1 MVAEKR
7 PALTDDE
14 HAHDVESDPDVLG
27 VQVLSE
33 VGRRQPF
40 ERRAVRVLLGESLAA
55 VLRDLAVNEE
65 QVVLVAGDEVG
76 YVTAA
81 RPVFLQNLEA
91 PALEVDPNALLG
103 LVSMSSLAP
112 GPPWWR
118 ALWLACRRGSRGCK
132 GESKTRRA
140 RVFARALRTRRKVFA
155 ALAAASGSRRAYKSP
170 RRAPGGRQGARGHCP
185 PLDLVVSR

>member
-27 VQVLSE
+27 VQALSE

-65 QVVLVAGDEVG
+65 QVVLVACDEVG

-103 LVSMSSLAP
+103 LGVDVLLSSRPALVARLVARMPTGFAWVQGGKQNPEGSSFRKGAP
-112 GPPWWR
+112 YPAKSFCGPCGRKRFPASLQESKESPWRWAR
-118 ALWLACRRGSRGCK
+118 CK
-132 GESKTRRA
+132 G
-140 RVFARALRTRRKVFA
+140 AL
-155 ALAAASGSRRAYKSP
+155 SP
-170 RRAPGGRQGARGHCP
+170 T
-185 PLDLVVSR
+185 

>member
-14 HAHDVESDPDVLG
+14 HAHDVEPDPDVLG

-55 VLRDLAVNEE
+55 VLRDLAANED

-76 YVTAA
+76 YVADV
-81 RPVFLQNLEA
+81 RPVFLKNLEA
-91 PALEVDPNALLG
+91 PALEVDPDALLG
-103 LVSMSSLAP
+103 LGVDGFHDVLLSSRPAPMAHLVARMSA
-112 GPPWWR
+112 G
-118 ALWLACRRGSRGCK
+118 G
-132 GESKTRRA
+132 
-140 RVFARALRTRRKVFA
+140 
-155 ALAAASGSRRAYKSP
+155 AAA
-170 RRAPGGRQGARGHCP
+170 
-185 PLDLVVSR
+185 